1 MQEAV
6 RQVRLMG
13 TIITLTI
20 YHADSEA
27 LLEEA
32 EARLRDYEKRFS
44 AHAADSDLMRVNQQA
59 GLQAVTVATD
69 MFELIRIGKE
79 MSLASDGALNIA
91 IGPLMKLWHIGFED
105 AQVPKQ
111 AEIDQVLSLID
122 PRRIQLDAA
131 SQTVYLEVAGMELDL
146 GAVAKGY
153 FADLLK
159 SFFVEQG
166 VEAGIINLGGNVL
179 TIGNSPKNPLGTW
192 NIGIQNPEAPRG
204 DLLALAQVRDQSVVT
219 SGIYERKLVVDG
231 QEYHHIFDSR
241 TGYPVA
247 NEIASVTIV
256 SDKSIDGELWTTVL
270 FVHSPERALALIEAT
285 PGIEALIITKDLQQY
300 PSTGMRDILH
310 YFS

>member
-20 YHADSEA
+20 YHTNSEA
-27 LLEEA
+27 LLVEA
-32 EARLRDYEKRFS
+32 EARLRDYEQRFS

-59 GLQAVTVATD
+59 GLQAVPVAAD
-69 MFELIRIGKE
+69 MFELIRIGKK

-105 AQVPKQ
+105 AQVPSQ
-111 AEIDQVLSLID
+111 AEIEQALQLID

>member
-111 AEIDQVLSLID
+111 AKIDQALQLID

>member
-27 LLEEA
+27 LLVEA
-32 EARLRDYEKRFS
+32 EARLRDYEQRFS

-59 GLQAVTVATD
+59 GLQAVPVAAD
-69 MFELIRIGKE
+69 MFELIRIGKK

-105 AQVPKQ
+105 AQVPSQ
-111 AEIDQVLSLID
+111 AKIEQALQLID

>member
-111 AEIDQVLSLID
+111 AKIEQALQLID

>member
-1 MQEAV
+1 MLKFRA
-6 RQVRLMG
+6 
-13 TIITLTI
+13 
-20 YHADSEA
+20 
-27 LLEEA
+27 
-32 EARLRDYEKRFS
+32 
-44 AHAADSDLMRVNQQA
+44 
-59 GLQAVTVATD
+59 
-69 MFELIRIGKE
+69 
-79 MSLASDGALNIA
+79 
-91 IGPLMKLWHIGFED
+91 
-105 AQVPKQ
+105 KQ
-111 AEIDQVLSLID
+111 ALQLID

>member
-20 YHADSEA
+20 YHTNSEA
-27 LLEEA
+27 LLVEA
-32 EARLRDYEKRFS
+32 EARLRDYEQRFS

-59 GLQAVTVATD
+59 GLQAVPVATD

-79 MSLASDGALNIA
+79 MSLVSDGALNIA

-105 AQVPKQ
+105 AQVPSQ
-111 AEIDQVLSLID
+111 AEIEQALQLID

>member
-122 PRRIQLDAA
+122 PRRIQLEAA

-179 TIGNSPKNPLGTW
+179 TIGDSPKNPLGTW

-300 PSTGMRDILH
+300 PSKGMRDILH

>member
-59 GLQAVTVATD
+59 GLQEVTVATD

-131 SQTVYLEVAGMELDL
+131 CQTVFLEVAGMELDL

-179 TIGNSPKNPLGTW
+179 TIGDSPKNPLGTW

-204 DLLALAQVRDQSVVT
+204 NLLALAQVRDQSVVT

-256 SDKSIDGELWTTVL
+256 SDKSIDGELWTTIL
-270 FVHSPERALALIEAT
+270 FAHSPKRALVLIEAT

-300 PSTGMRDILH
+300 ASTGMHDILH
-310 YFS
+310 YCG